1 MKKNITILF
10 FLLNFCSNIFA
21 DEVVTLTV
29 NGQGQTKEQATTNA
43 LRSAIEQTFG
53 VFVSSNTQIL
63 NDDLVKDE
71 IARFRLEIYKD
82 IRKCHVLICLMEKC
96 LLLCQLLFL

>member
-53 VFVSSNTQIL
+53 
-63 NDDLVKDE
+63 
-71 IARFRLEIYKD
+71 AHGRLPSLWLQSPLSGG
-82 IRKCHVLICLMEKC
+82 RLLMSRTE
-96 LLLCQLLFL
+96 LSP